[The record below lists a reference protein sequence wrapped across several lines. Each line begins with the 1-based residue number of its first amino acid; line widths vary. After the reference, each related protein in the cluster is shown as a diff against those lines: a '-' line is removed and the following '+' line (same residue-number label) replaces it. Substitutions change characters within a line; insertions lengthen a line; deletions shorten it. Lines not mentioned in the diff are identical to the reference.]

1 MDSARTRYIDD
12 RRNGHLDTRCR
23 RSRRPRG
30 RGAARAPGW
39 PEALIQGADAE
50 RPFESF
56 AAVPF
61 GRERELMVFRDR
73 ESYRS
78 WQTLGADESNQ
89 HSMLHFIADE
99 GALTI
104 VVDNLEDAPT
114 AALVTDIRAAV
125 TSGAPFAFPVS
136 RGQDP

>member
-1 MDSARTRYIDD
+1 MIGGTDISIPVADEAAALEAAV
-12 RRNGHLDTRCR
+12 RRVR
-23 RSRRPRG
+23 R
-30 RGAARAPGW
+30 GW

-89 HSMLHFIADE
+89 HSMLHFIAYE
-99 GALTI
+99 GALTV
-104 VVDNLEDAPT
+104 VVDSLEDAPT

-125 TSGAPFAFPVS
+125 TSGAPFAMEAEM
-136 RGQDP
+136 RRAA